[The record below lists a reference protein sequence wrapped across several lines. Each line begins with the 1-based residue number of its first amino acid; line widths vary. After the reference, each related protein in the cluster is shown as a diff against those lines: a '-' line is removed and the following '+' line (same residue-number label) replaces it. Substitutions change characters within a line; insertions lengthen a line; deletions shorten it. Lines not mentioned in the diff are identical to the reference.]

1 MPRKKNREVTP
12 TQINEKA
19 IKEKMRKIK
28 KIRIKAWV
36 PAILVS

>member
-1 MPRKKNREVTP
+1 MPRKKTREVTP

-19 IKEKMRKIK
+19 LKEKNEKDK
-28 KIRIKAWV
+28 KFRIKAWV